1 MPCYSPLTGYQSRS
15 LTDNGKR
22 KIVFNRSHGFADKP
36 MQVPCGQCIGC
47 RIDRS
52 RMWAIRCVHESRMHD
67 SSCFITL
74 TYDLEHLPADLGL
87 HKIHLQNFFKR
98 VRNAGHIF
106 RYFACGEYGDQSKR
120 PHYHAILF
128 GINFASDRKKHSI
141 TKQDHILYTSKTLS
155 DLWGKGHA
163 LLSEFSYQTA
173 AYTARYVMKKQN
185 GANAGQH
192 ENYTRLTP
200 DGELI
205 QVQPEFALMSRNPGL
220 GSSWFAKYQKDA
232 FPSDY
237 LVHQGKKHPVPR
249 FYLDKL
255 QVQDEKACN
264 KIKQKRKLAR
274 KNDPDSTPQRLNDRE
289 ICKLSKIKQLQRTL

>member
-1 MPCYSPLTGYQSRS
+1 
-15 LTDNGKR
+15 
-22 KIVFNRSHGFADKP
+22 
-36 MQVPCGQCIGC
+36 
-47 RIDRS
+47 
-52 RMWAIRCVHESRMHD
+52 MHD
-67 SSCFITL
+67 ASCFITL
-74 TYDLEHLPADLGL
+74 TYDDKHVPADYGL

-98 VRNAGHIF
+98 VRNAGYIF

-128 GINFASDRKKHSI
+128 GINFADDRKKHSV
-141 TKQDHILYTSKTLS
+141 TNQQHILYTSQTLT

-185 GANAGQH
+185 GSNARQH
-192 ENYTRLTP
+192 ENYKRLTN

-220 GSSWFAKYQKDA
+220 GSSWFAKYKKDA

-255 QVQDEKACN
+255 NVQDEKACIE
-264 KIKQKRKLAR
+264 IKQKRKLAR
-274 KNDPDSTPQRLNDRE
+274 KNDKDSTPQRLYDRE
-289 ICKLSKIKQLQRTL
+289 ICKLSKIKQLQRSL